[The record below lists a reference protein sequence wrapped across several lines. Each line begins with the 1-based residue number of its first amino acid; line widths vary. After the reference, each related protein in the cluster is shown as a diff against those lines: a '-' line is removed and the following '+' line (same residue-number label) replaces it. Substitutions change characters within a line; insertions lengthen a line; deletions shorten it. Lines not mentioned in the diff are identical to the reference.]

1 MANQQRDAI
10 KDRLIK
16 GFLKVALLAGVAATV
31 GVICIFVIS
40 GRYENAMENY
50 GFSQGDIG
58 QAMTALAESRSSLRA
73 SIGYS
78 DDEFINVSIES
89 FNEQKELF
97 NTYMA
102 DVEEHM
108 VTADGK
114 ASWNQIMSDVEAY
127 WTLADELIELGATTD
142 TEKSLQA
149 QDRAINELAGVYNGV
164 SEEMQNL
171 MQVNVDKGN
180 STEKQLT
187 ALKYILVLV
196 VIIIMIVAFS
206 TSMKIGNLIAR
217 GIVDPLQQLGARLRT
232 FAQGDLASEFPVLDK
247 NDEISDMMVE
257 AGGMA
262 DTLRDVIKDLSYML
276 NEMAD
281 GNFDIHTGVEDKYVG
296 DFSALLEGIR
306 KMNYQM
312 DATLREIGYASEQ
325 VSAGSTNMAEGAQA
339 LAEGATDQA
348 GSIEELQATFITITD
363 AVNKTSQK
371 VDESYKQA
379 RGYAEEA
386 DASRDK
392 VDVMVKSMERI
403 NETSQQIVNIASEIE
418 DIASQTNLLSLNAS
432 IEAARAGEAGK
443 GFAVVAD
450 EIRKLAEQSAQS
462 AVSTRELIEK
472 ALYEVTEG
480 NKAAESVSA
489 AIDHIVDGINSIAGS
504 SKELSDIAQSQAD
517 AMGQAEEGIGSI
529 SEVIQANSA
538 TAQESSATSEE
549 LSAQAVSMNELVG
562 RFKLRSN

>member
-1 MANQQRDAI
+1 MD
-10 KDRLIK
+10 
-16 GFLKVALLAGVAATV
+16 
-31 GVICIFVIS
+31 
-40 GRYENAMENY
+40 
-50 GFSQGDIG
+50 
-58 QAMTALAESRSSLRA
+58 
-73 SIGYS
+73 
-78 DDEFINVSIES
+78 
-89 FNEQKELF
+89 
-97 NTYMA
+97 
-102 DVEEHM
+102 
-108 VTADGK
+108 
-114 ASWNQIMSDVEAY
+114 
-127 WTLADELIELGATTD
+127 
-142 TEKSLQA
+142 
-149 QDRAINELAGVYNGV
+149 
-164 SEEMQNL
+164 
-171 MQVNVDKGN
+171 VNVDKGN
-180 STEKQLT
+180 TTEKQL
-187 ALKYILVLV
+187 AILKVVLVLV
-196 VIIIMIVAFS
+196 IAAIIIIAFFM
-206 TSMKIGNLIAR
+206 SMKLGNTMAQ
-217 GIVDPLQQLGARLRT
+217 GIVKPLQQLADRLRK
-232 FAQGDLASEFPVLDK
+232 FAEGDLASEFPVLDK
-247 NDEISDMMVE
+247 NDEINDMMIE

-262 DTLRDVIKDLSYML
+262 DTLRALIKDLDHL
-276 NEMAD
+276 LTEMAG
-281 GNFDIHTGVEDKYVG
+281 GNFDVHTSVEEKYVG
-296 DFSALLEGIR
+296 DYAALLDGIR

-312 DATLREIGYASEQ
+312 DATLREIGNASEQ

-348 GSIEELQATFITITD
+348 GSIEELQATFITITE

-386 DASRDK
+386 DQSRDK
-392 VDVMVKSMERI
+392 VQVMVKSMERI

-504 SKELSDIAQSQAD
+504 SRELSEIAQSQAD
-517 AMGQAEEGIGSI
+517 AMGQAEEGIGQI
-529 SEVIQANSA
+529 SEVVQANSA

-562 RFKLRSN
+562 RFKLRNS